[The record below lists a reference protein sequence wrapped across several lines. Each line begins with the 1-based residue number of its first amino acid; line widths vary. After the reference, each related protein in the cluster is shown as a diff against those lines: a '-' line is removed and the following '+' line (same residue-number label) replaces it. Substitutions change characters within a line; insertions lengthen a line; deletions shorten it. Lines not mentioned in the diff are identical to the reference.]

1 MLYIFLKESARSQ
14 HANKMNGRCQ
24 WICAMLLKCVLYSF
38 AERFEIDIVKS
49 TSNILRPCKQL
60 ASAILPIKASHA
72 LRFMFMNN

>member
-1 MLYIFLKESARSQ
+1 
-14 HANKMNGRCQ
+14 
-24 WICAMLLKCVLYSF
+24 MLLKCILYSF
-38 AERFEIDIVKS
+38 AERFKIDIVKS